1 MVSDCLVNTTNRYGI
16 NMEQNGITEDE
27 LKLKEEYKEARRE
40 SRASN
45 LAMELSKERKRLKQE
60 LAELQTEVE
69 DLTPTTPTG
78 TPDWYVKWTAT
89 VLAVAGVFL
98 ISAGLNTYGQCAYL
112 IASGCWVYV
121 GMVWSDRAIMIGS
134 SITGTAVAMNLV
146 TNLVG

>member
-1 MVSDCLVNTTNRYGI
+1 MSQ
-16 NMEQNGITEDE
+16 EQTKDGYQN
-27 LKLKEEYKEARRE
+27 AHRE
-40 SRASN
+40 SRATN

-78 TPDWYVKWTAT
+78 TPDWYVKWFAT

-98 ISAGLNTYGQCAYL
+98 ISAGYTQYGQIAYL
-112 IASGCWVYV
+112 IASASWVYV

-134 SITGTAVAMNLV
+134 SISGTAVAMNLV
-146 TNLVG
+146 TSLTTI